1 MQAIRIAAAAAL
13 ALTLAACAD
22 MGGIAP
28 QARKLDATSV
38 NAGAAITGAMA
49 HAAWPREQWWEAL
62 QDPQLNRLMASALA
76 DNPSLHAAQA
86 RVRQARALAGITEAA
101 TLPRV
106 DAAASAQRELFSAH
120 AMVPPPLAG
129 NYAWNNTAILS
140 GSYDLDLWGRDHAAL
155 AAALGDVQLASA
167 ETQMARLAL
176 ESAIVRAYIQ
186 LALNYTLED
195 SAAATLAQRERLL
208 DLTRRRQAA
217 GLASAID
224 VTSIET
230 TLPAGRREQEQIG
243 TAIALL
249 RNQLAALIG
258 KGPGDGESIARPR
271 LNLTPEQAP
280 EQGRTSPAAA
290 ASASVLP
297 ARLAAALPATLPA
310 ALPIALPAEL
320 PAELLGRRPDIAAQR
335 WRVEAAAQRINV
347 AKAAFY
353 PNINLTAFAGVQALG
368 FGHLLEAGSAM
379 RGIAPAISLPV
390 FEGGRLRSQLA
401 GQSAFYDSA
410 VEQYNATVL
419 HALEEVANAVTRDR
433 AEQEQARLNRQA
445 LASARQA
452 HRLAEQAWRAGLTDQ
467 ANEIGARIALLQEQ
481 RQVAQVA
488 SRQLDN
494 YAELMAALGGGVKLD
509 LP

>member
-1 MQAIRIAAAAAL
+1 
-13 ALTLAACAD
+13 
-22 MGGIAP
+22 
-28 QARKLDATSV
+28 
-38 NAGAAITGAMA
+38 
-49 HAAWPREQWWEAL
+49 
-62 QDPQLNRLMASALA
+62 
-76 DNPSLHAAQA
+76 
-86 RVRQARALAGITEAA
+86 
-101 TLPRV
+101 
-106 DAAASAQRELFSAH
+106 
-120 AMVPPPLAG
+120 VPPPLAG

-176 ESAIVRAYIQ
+176 ESAIVRSYVQ
-186 LALNYTLED
+186 LALDYTLAD
-195 SAAATLAQRERLL
+195 SAAAMLAQRERLL
-208 DLTRRRQAA
+208 DLARRRQAA

-271 LNLTPEQAP
+271 LILAPDQA
-280 EQGRTSPAAA
+280 TASPAPAA
-290 ASASVLP
+290 VLP
-297 ARLAAALPATLPA
+297 S
-310 ALPIALPAEL
+310 EL

-335 WRVEAAAQRINV
+335 WRVEAAAQRIAV
-347 AKAAFY
+347 ARAAFY
-353 PNINLTAFAGVQALG
+353 PNVNLTAFAGVQALG
-368 FGHLLEAGSAM
+368 FGHLLDAGSAT
-379 RGIAPAISLPV
+379 RGIAPAISLPI
-390 FEGGRLRSQLA
+390 FEGGRLRSHLA
-401 GQSAFYDSA
+401 GQSAAYDGA

-419 HALEEVANAVTRDR
+419 RALEEVANAITRDR
-433 AEQEQARLNRQA
+433 AEQEQARLNQQA
-445 LASARQA
+445 LASARLA

-467 ANEIGARIALLQEQ
+467 VNEIGARIALLQEQ

-494 YAELMAALGGGVKLD
+494 YAELMAALGGGVKPD

>member
-1 MQAIRIAAAAAL
+1 MKPFRLAAAATL

-28 QARKLDATSV
+28 QARKIDATSV
-38 NAGAAITGAMA
+38 NAGSAINGSVTG
-49 HAAWPREQWWEAL
+49 AAWPREQWWEAL
-62 QDPQLNRLMASALA
+62 QDPQLNRLVAGALA

-86 RVRQARALAGITEAA
+86 RVRQARALAGMTEAA

-106 DAAASAQRELFSAH
+106 DAAASAQRELFSAN

-129 NYAWNNTAILS
+129 NYAWNNTAMLS

-155 AAALGDVQLASA
+155 AAALGEVQLASA

-176 ESAIVRAYIQ
+176 ASAIVRSYIQ
-186 LALNYTLED
+186 LALDYTLED
-195 SAAATLAQRERLL
+195 SAAAMLAQRERLL
-208 DLTRRRQAA
+208 ELTRRRHAA

-230 TLPAGRREQEQIG
+230 TLPAVRREQEQIG

-258 KGPGDGESIARPR
+258 KGPGDGESIARPG
-271 LNLTPEQAP
+271 LTLAP
-280 EQGRTSPAAA
+280 DQGAA
-290 ASASVLP
+290 
-297 ARLAAALPATLPA
+297 RATGLPA
-310 ALPIALPAEL
+310 AL

-335 WRVEAAAQRINV
+335 WRVEAAARRIDV

-379 RGIAPAISLPV
+379 RGIGPAISLPV

-401 GQSAFYDSA
+401 GQSAVYDGA

-419 HALEEVANAVTRDR
+419 HALEEVANAITRDR
-433 AEQEQARLNRQA
+433 AEQEQARLTRQA
-445 LASARQA
+445 LATARQA
-452 HRLAEQAWRAGLTDQ
+452 HQLAEQAWRAGLTDQ
-467 ANEIGARIALLQEQ
+467 ANEIAARLALLQEQ